1 MRSISIRH
9 PLPHPLALA
18 LALAQ
23 ALPLALV
30 LALVLALALALT
42 LALIL
47 ALILY
52 INFSKTFEG
61 YFSKILLDNLCSTHV
76 VIFQNL
82 LNLRS
87 AEVTLEQRPPPP
99 SPNGPDSIHT
109 HPDK

>member
-1 MRSISIRH
+1 MCSISISH
-9 PLPHPLALA
+9 PLPHSLALA

-23 ALPLALV
+23 ALRLLKDTSV
-30 LALVLALALALT
+30 KFY
-42 LALIL
+42 LI
-47 ALILY
+47 IY
-52 INFSKTFEG
+52 VSHICKEEVM
-61 YFSKILLDNLCSTHV
+61 HV

-99 SPNGPDSIHT
+99 FPNGPDSIHT